1 MQKNFKVRVN
11 EEVDFSIKS
20 TEVESLDLT
29 KFHDNFYHLIH
40 QNQNLRIEVLQR
52 DFFNRQYEIKLN
64 GRRFSL
70 QIRDELDIK
79 IEEMGFSKIQGST
92 VGHIKAPMP
101 GQITAVF
108 VEAGQSVKT
117 GETLL
122 ILEAM
127 KMENAITATGGGI
140 VKSVEIKKGDA
151 VNKNQLLIEMN

>member
-1 MQKNFKVRVN
+1 MQKKFRVRVN
-11 EEVDFSIKS
+11 EEVDFPIEP

-29 KFHDNFYHLIH
+29 KLQDDFYHLIH
-40 QNQNLRIEVLQR
+40 QNQNYRIEILQH

-64 GRRFSL
+64 GKRFSL
-70 QIRDELDIK
+70 QIRNELDIK
-79 IEEMGFSKIQGST
+79 IEEMGLSKAQGSKA
-92 VGHIKAPMP
+92 GHIKAPMP

-127 KMENAITATGGGI
+127 KMENAITSAGEGI
-140 VKSVEIKKGDA
+140 VKSIEIKKGDT
-151 VNKNQLLIEMN
+151 VNKNQLLIEIW